1 MIESLS
7 ITGYRGF
14 GEEVTISFAQPNEKD
29 GSGLTFLVGKN
40 NSGKTSILET
50 LKFFNLG
57 KDNPPS
63 FSERKRNTNNNGK
76 VTIELKDN
84 HQDEYKIS
92 TSKHGGSTVD
102 LSKNDHINDWTPM
115 NFFVLQSRRY
125 FNYEF
130 SRSLQNREW
139 YLHYQQN
146 SIFNRTP
153 TLDQYNNRIF
163 NMEKNKEK
171 FDPLL
176 QEIFGRDLKW
186 MIEQNDNGL
195 YFLKVTI
202 NGATHSSEGLG
213 DGIWSVF
220 TICDALFDSQEG
232 SVIAIDEPELSLH
245 PAYQKR
251 VMNMLKRY
259 AKDRQIIISTHSP
272 YFIDWESIINGAEL
286 IRCVKNTEGN
296 IEIFPLSP
304 QSKTNIRKFQDDFNQ
319 PHTLGLEA
327 KEVFFLEDN
336 IILVEGQEDVI
347 MYPKIA
353 KQLQTEFKGTFFGW
367 GAGGAE
373 KIPFILRILQDLG
386 YKKIQVIYDGDKK
399 KDKEKT
405 KNSFSQ
411 FKYHLLP
418 TDDIRDKK
426 AKKSFAGKIGIVTED
441 GKLKEEYR
449 SSMEKLIREV
459 NDE

>member
-1 MIESLS
+1 
-7 ITGYRGF
+7 
-14 GEEVTISFAQPNEKD
+14 
-29 GSGLTFLVGKN
+29 
-40 NSGKTSILET
+40 
-50 LKFFNLG
+50 
-57 KDNPPS
+57 
-63 FSERKRNTNNNGK
+63 
-76 VTIELKDN
+76 
-84 HQDEYKIS
+84 
-92 TSKHGGSTVD
+92 
-102 LSKNDHINDWTPM
+102 
-115 NFFVLQSRRY
+115 
-125 FNYEF
+125 
-130 SRSLQNREW
+130 
-139 YLHYQQN
+139 
-146 SIFNRTP
+146 
-153 TLDQYNNRIF
+153 
-163 NMEKNKEK
+163 
-171 FDPLL
+171 
-176 QEIFGRDLKW
+176 
-186 MIEQNDNGL
+186 
-195 YFLKVTI
+195 
-202 NGATHSSEGLG
+202 
-213 DGIWSVF
+213 
-220 TICDALFDSQEG
+220 
-232 SVIAIDEPELSLH
+232 
-245 PAYQKR
+245 
-251 VMNMLKRY
+251 MLKRY